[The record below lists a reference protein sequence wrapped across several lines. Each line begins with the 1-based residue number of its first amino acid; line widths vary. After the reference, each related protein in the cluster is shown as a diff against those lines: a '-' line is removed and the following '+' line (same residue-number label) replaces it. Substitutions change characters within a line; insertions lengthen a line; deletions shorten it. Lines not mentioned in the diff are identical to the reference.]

1 MTFMKFIFLAF
12 KMKDVDIGVQEAIDL
27 LIYVGRNIEDNSFGY
42 DRLEDIRKKQEK
54 PKQGS
59 KYYMREDDI
68 FMEKDVHNLEK
79 RKTNEEDQPED

>member
-1 MTFMKFIFLAF
+1 MKFIFLAF

-42 DRLEDIRKKQEK
+42 DRLEDIGKKSEK

-79 RKTNEEDQPED
+79 RKTNEED